1 MNRATIDFGID
12 LGTTNSAIAVLK
24 GIKPE
29 VVKSNLDTDIT
40 PSAVFIGRQGNI
52 IVGSKAK
59 SKLEDDRSVED
70 AYIEFKRRMG
80 GDSIY
85 TFKSSGLRK
94 SPEELSA
101 EVLKSLKGNVQQRMD
116 EDIKAAVITIPAAF
130 AQRQCVATKRAAEL
144 AGFVQ
149 CPLLQEP
156 VAASLAYGFQ
166 SDSEKR
172 SFWLVFDFGGGTF
185 DAAVMKAEDGDIQVV
200 NHGGDNFLGG
210 ADIDWGVIEKI
221 IIPHITASYN
231 LPDFKRGND
240 RWRSALAKIKRAVE
254 FAKIDLSRST
264 EAYLDGCVFED
275 DDGNEVELDGFKLT
289 QNQLADI
296 AEPLIT
302 RAAEKCK
309 AVLAEKN
316 LSPSAIE
323 KTILVGGPTLA
334 PYFRDILADKLGIPL
349 DHSVDP
355 LTVVA
360 QGAAVFAG
368 TQRLDRSVRT
378 GGGEPV
384 AVGTYKLAVNYK
396 PIGPDDDPKV
406 TGEVIPPSGG
416 SVAGCTVE
424 FTNRTTRWSSGA
436 IPLNDEGKFVLRLR
450 AERGD
455 QNLFDIVL
463 VDAHGTKLPCD
474 TTEIPYTIGVSIK
487 AQITCNDISI
497 GLANNDLLIVVP
509 KGTEYPFKKDARK
522 YPNKGELKTEKE
534 IKPGEHCNIEIPILE
549 AIDGSAG
556 RFADHNRKL
565 GSIILSAE
573 KLKYRLP
580 AGSEVEVTISAEEP
594 GALTAKAWIPLLD
607 QEFATKINFLDLKVN
622 SEEEL
627 RTALRREVSRI
638 DEIVAKAN
646 DVGNT
651 SDVRSVHQKAN
662 EADGMWERVNDPDGA
677 QQILRRIIELRMQL
691 DDIQERAKT
700 PEKIEEIEY
709 YIGRVERYETSITS
723 AQRSELSLVRKELDR
738 LREKNDIAAL
748 DRLLEQVLDLWR
760 DVMRDRPEHWRGLLQ
775 YVYQHRTEMSDKDEA
790 ERLFRQANRAIGD
803 NDVDMMRKCGIRL
816 LNLLPEDVK
825 ADSQRGY
832 IAAGDGGLVVGS

>member
-1 MNRATIDFGID
+1 MNRTTIDFGID

-24 GIKPE
+24 GVKPE

-59 SKLEDDRSVED
+59 SKLEDDRSAED

-80 GDSIY
+80 GDSVY

-221 IIPHITASYN
+221 IIPEITASHN

-240 RWRSALAKIKRAVE
+240 RWRSAFAKIKRAVE
-254 FAKIDLSRST
+254 FAKIDLSRSS

-289 QNQLADI
+289 QGQLADI
-296 AEPLIT
+296 AEPLIV

-368 TQRLDRSVRT
+368 TQRIDRSIRA
-378 GGGEPV
+378 GGAAPV
-384 AVGTYKLAVNYK
+384 AAGTYKLVVNYK

-406 TGEVIPPSGG
+406 TGEVVAPSGG
-416 SVAGCTVE
+416 NIAGCTIE
-424 FTNRTTRWSSGA
+424 FTNRTTRWSSGT

-455 QNLFDIVL
+455 LNMFDITL
-463 VDAHGTKLPCD
+463 VDAQGTKLPCD

-497 GLANNDLLIVVP
+497 ELKENQILMMVP
-509 KGTEYPFKKDARK
+509 KGTEYPFKKTTRK
-522 YPNKGELKTEKE
+522 TTTDRELKKGQPRR
-534 IKPGEHCNIEIPILE
+534 IVIPILE
-549 AIDGSAG
+549 AKGGDAG
-556 RFADHNRKL
+556 RLADHNMVLGKLVLTSDNLHRDLPL
-565 GSIILSAE
+565 GSEIEVTLSA
-573 KLKYRLP
+573 K
-580 AGSEVEVTISAEEP
+580 EP
-594 GALTAKAWIPLLD
+594 GALIAEAYVPLLD
-607 QEFATKINFLDLKVN
+607 ETFTAKIDYDGTPAMTESDLRDEFRKAKNDIPSAKGKGESQDEQK
-622 SEEEL
+622 
-627 RTALRREVSRI
+627 I
-638 DEIVAKAN
+638 DEMIDDIN
-646 DVGNT
+646 
-651 SDVRSVHQKAN
+651 SL
-662 EADGMWERVNDPDGA
+662 WDGA
-677 QQILRRIIELRMQL
+677 GSVEGANQIQERLIELRMKL
-691 DDIQERAKT
+691 DDIEERAKI
-700 PEKIEEIEY
+700 PEKVEEIEY
-709 YIGRVERYETSITS
+709 YIGRVEKYDTSITS
-723 AQRSELSLVRKELDR
+723 AQRSELSLVKKELDR
-738 LREKNDIAAL
+738 LRTKNDIGAL
-748 DRLLEQVLDLWR
+748 DRLLEQMLDLWR

-775 YVYQHRTEMSDKDEA
+775 YVYQHRAEISDKAEA
-790 ERLFRQANRAIGD
+790 NRLFEQGAKAIEI

-825 ADSQRGY
+825 ADAQRGH
-832 IAAGDGGLVVGS
+832 IGSEDGGLVVGS

>member
-24 GIKPE
+24 GVKPE

-70 AYIEFKRRMG
+70 AYIEFKRCMG

-296 AEPLIT
+296 AEPLIV

-316 LSPSAIE
+316 LSSSAIE

-378 GGGEPV
+378 GGAEPV
-384 AVGTYKLAVNYK
+384 AVGTYKLSVNYK

-416 SVAGCTVE
+416 SVVGCTVE

-436 IPLNDEGKFVLRLR
+436 IPLNDDGKFVLRLR
-450 AERGD
+450 AERGE

-497 GLANNDLLIVVP
+497 ELKENQVLVVVQ
-509 KGTEYPFKKDARK
+509 KGTEYPFKKTTRK
-522 YPNKGELKTEKE
+522 TTTDRELKKGQ
-534 IKPGEHCNIEIPILE
+534 PGRIVIPILE
-549 AIDGSAG
+549 AKGGDAG
-556 RFADHNRKL
+556 RLADHNMVLGKLILTSDSLRHDLPL
-565 GSIILSAE
+565 GSEIEVTLSA
-573 KLKYRLP
+573 K
-580 AGSEVEVTISAEEP
+580 EP
-594 GALTAKAWIPLLD
+594 GAIVAEAYVPLFD
-607 QEFATKINFLDLKVN
+607 ETFTTKIDYDGTPAMTESDLRDEFRKAQN
-622 SEEEL
+622 D
-627 RTALRREVSRI
+627 VSSAKDKGESQDGQKI
-638 DEIVAKAN
+638 DEMIDDIN
-646 DVGNT
+646 
-651 SDVRSVHQKAN
+651 SH
-662 EADGMWERVNDPDGA
+662 WDGA
-677 QQILRRIIELRMQL
+677 GSVEGANQIQERLIELRVKL
-691 DDIQERAKT
+691 DDIEERAKI
-700 PEKIEEIEY
+700 PEKVEEIEY
-709 YIGRVERYETSITS
+709 YLGRVEKYESSITS
-723 AQRSELSLVRKELDR
+723 AQRSELSFARKELER
-738 LREKNDIAAL
+738 LREKNDIGAL

-760 DVMRDRPEHWRGLLQ
+760 DVMHNRPEHWRGLLQ
-775 YVYQHRTEMSDKDEA
+775 YTYQHRAEMADKAEA
-790 ERLFRQANRAIGD
+790 NRLFEQGAKAID
-803 NDVDMMRKCGIRL
+803 NNDIDMMRKCGIRL
-816 LNLLPEDVK
+816 LNLLPETVREE
-825 ADSQRGY
+825 AQRGH
-832 IAAGDGGLVVGS
+832 IASGDGGLVVGG

>member
-1 MNRATIDFGID
+1 MNRTTIDFGID

-24 GIKPE
+24 GVKPE

-59 SKLEDDRSVED
+59 SKLEDDRSAED

-80 GDSIY
+80 GDSVY

-94 SPEELSA
+94 LPEELSA

-221 IIPHITASYN
+221 IIPEITASHN

-240 RWRSALAKIKRAVE
+240 HWRSAFAKIKRAVE
-254 FAKIDLSRST
+254 FAKIDLSRSS

-289 QNQLADI
+289 QGQLADI
-296 AEPLIT
+296 AEPLIA

-316 LSPSAIE
+316 LLPSAIE

-368 TQRLDRSVRT
+368 TQRIDRSIRA
-378 GGGEPV
+378 GGEAPV
-384 AVGTYKLAVNYK
+384 AAGTYKLVVNYK

-406 TGEVIPPSGG
+406 TGEVVAPSGG
-416 SVAGCTVE
+416 NIAGCTIE

-455 QNLFDIVL
+455 QNIFDITL
-463 VDAHGTKLPCD
+463 VDAQGTKLPCD

-497 GLANNDLLIVVP
+497 ELKENQILMMVP
-509 KGTEYPFKKDARK
+509 KGTEYPFKKTTRK
-522 YPNKGELKTEKE
+522 TTTDRELKKGQ
-534 IKPGEHCNIEIPILE
+534 PGRIVIPILE
-549 AIDGSAG
+549 AKGGDAG
-556 RFADHNRKL
+556 RLADHNMVLGKLVLTSDNLHRDLPL
-565 GSIILSAE
+565 GSEIEVTLSA
-573 KLKYRLP
+573 K
-580 AGSEVEVTISAEEP
+580 EP
-594 GALTAKAWIPLLD
+594 GALIAEAYVPLLD
-607 QEFATKINFLDLKVN
+607 ETFTAKIDYDRTPGASETDLRDEFKK
-622 SEEEL
+622 
-627 RTALRREVSRI
+627 
-638 DEIVAKAN
+638 AKN
-646 DVGNT
+646 DVSSAKEKGE
-651 SDVRSVHQKAN
+651 SQ
-662 EADGMWERVNDPDGA
+662 DGRKIDNVIDDINSLWDGA
-677 QQILRRIIELRMQL
+677 GSIEGANQIQERLIELRMKL
-691 DDIQERAKT
+691 DDIEERAKI
-700 PEKIEEIEY
+700 PEKVEEIEY
-709 YIGRVERYETSITS
+709 YIGRVEKYETSITS
-723 AQRSELSLVRKELDR
+723 AQRSELSLVKKELDR
-738 LREKNDIAAL
+738 LRTKNDIGAL
-748 DRLLEQVLDLWR
+748 DRLLEQLLDLWR

-775 YVYQHRTEMSDKDEA
+775 YVYQHRAEMSDKAEA
-790 ERLFRQANRAIGD
+790 NRLFEQGAKAIEM

-825 ADSQRGY
+825 ADAQRGH
-832 IAAGDGGLVVGS
+832 IGSEDGGLVVGS

>member
-1 MNRATIDFGID
+1 MNRTTIDFGID

-24 GIKPE
+24 GVKPE

-59 SKLEDDRSVED
+59 SKLEDDRSAED

-80 GDSIY
+80 GDSVY

-221 IIPHITASYN
+221 IIPEITASHN
-231 LPDFKRGND
+231 LPDFKRGHD
-240 RWRSALAKIKRAVE
+240 HWRSPFAQIKRADE
-254 FAKIDLSRST
+254 FAKIALSRSS

-289 QNQLADI
+289 QGQLADI
-296 AEPLIT
+296 AEPLIA

-368 TQRLDRSVRT
+368 TQRIDRAIRA
-378 GGGEPV
+378 GGVAPV
-384 AVGTYKLAVNYK
+384 AAGTYKLVVNYK

-406 TGEVIPPSGG
+406 TGEVVAPSGG
-416 SVAGCTVE
+416 SIAGCTIE

-455 QNLFDIVL
+455 QNIFDITL
-463 VDAHGTKLPCD
+463 VDAQGTKLPCD

-497 GLANNDLLIVVP
+497 ELKENQILMMVP
-509 KGTEYPFKKDARK
+509 KGTEYPFKKTTRK
-522 YPNKGELKTEKE
+522 TTTDRELKKGQ
-534 IKPGEHCNIEIPILE
+534 PGRIVIPILE
-549 AIDGSAG
+549 AKGGDAG
-556 RFADHNRKL
+556 RLADHNMVLGKLVLTSDNLHRDLPL
-565 GSIILSAE
+565 GSEIEVTLSA
-573 KLKYRLP
+573 K
-580 AGSEVEVTISAEEP
+580 EP
-594 GALTAKAWIPLLD
+594 GALVAEAYVPLLD
-607 QEFATKINFLDLKVN
+607 ETFTAKIDYDGTPAMTESDLRDEFRKAKNDIPSAKDKGE
-622 SEEEL
+622 SQDEQK
-627 RTALRREVSRI
+627 I
-638 DEIVAKAN
+638 DEMIDDIN
-646 DVGNT
+646 
-651 SDVRSVHQKAN
+651 SH
-662 EADGMWERVNDPDGA
+662 WDGA
-677 QQILRRIIELRMQL
+677 GSVEGANQIQERLIELRMKL
-691 DDIQERAKT
+691 DDIEERAKI
-700 PEKIEEIEY
+700 PEKVEEIEY
-709 YIGRVERYETSITS
+709 YIGRVEKYETSITS
-723 AQRSELSLVRKELDR
+723 AQRSELSLVKKELDR
-738 LREKNDIAAL
+738 LRTKNDIGAL
-748 DRLLEQVLDLWR
+748 DRLLEQMLDLWR

-775 YVYQHRTEMSDKDEA
+775 YVYQHRAEMSDKAEA
-790 ERLFRQANRAIGD
+790 NRLFEQGAKAIEI

-825 ADSQRGY
+825 ADAQRGH
-832 IAAGDGGLVVGS
+832 IGSEDGGLVVGS

>member
-1 MNRATIDFGID
+1 MNRTTIDFGID

-24 GIKPE
+24 GVKPE

-59 SKLEDDRSVED
+59 SKLEDDRSAED

-80 GDSIY
+80 GDSVY

-221 IIPHITASYN
+221 IIPNITGSYN

-254 FAKIDLSRST
+254 FAKIDLSRSP

-275 DDGNEVELDGFKLT
+275 ADGNEVELDGFKLT
-289 QNQLADI
+289 QSQLADI
-296 AEPLIT
+296 AEPLII

-368 TQRLDRSVRT
+368 TQRIDRSIRA
-378 GGGEPV
+378 GGAAPV
-384 AVGTYKLAVNYK
+384 AAGTYKLVVNYK

-406 TGEVIPPSGG
+406 TGEVVPPSGG
-416 SVAGCTVE
+416 SIAGCTIE
-424 FTNRTTRWSSGA
+424 FTNRMTRWSSGA

-455 QNLFDIVL
+455 QNVFDITL
-463 VDAHGTKLPCD
+463 VDAQGTKLPCD

-487 AQITCNDISI
+487 AQITCNSISVE
-497 GLANNDLLIVVP
+497 LKENEVLKPLLVP
-509 KGTEYPFKKDARK
+509 KGTEYPFKKTRRDLK
-522 YPNKGELKTEKE
+522 SSVELKHGQ
-534 IKPGEHCNIEIPILE
+534 PGRLVIPVIE
-549 AIDGSAG
+549 AIDGITG
-556 RFADHNRKL
+556 YFADHFRKL
-565 GSIILSAE
+565 GELVLSAE
-573 KLKYRLP
+573 NIRRDLP
-580 AGSEVEVTISAEEP
+580 IGSDIEVTLSAKEP
-594 GALTAKAWIPLLD
+594 GLIKVEAYVPLLD
-607 QEFATKINFLDLKVN
+607 EVFEARINMFALKAADESALKAEFMKERA
-622 SEEEL
+622 
-627 RTALRREVSRI
+627 RI
-638 DEIVAKAN
+638 KGLISA
-646 DVGNT
+646 GGG
-651 SDVRSVHQKAN
+651 AN
-662 EADGMWERVNDPDGA
+662 EDEASIDAKLDAIDSLWIGA
-677 QQILRRIIELRMQL
+677 GSFEGANQVQKHIIELRIKL
-691 DDIQERAKT
+691 DDIEERAKI

-709 YIGRVERYETSITS
+709 YIGRIEKYETSITS
-723 AQRSELSLVRKELDR
+723 AQRSELSLVKKELDR
-738 LREKNDIAAL
+738 LRTKNDIGAL
-748 DRLLEQVLDLWR
+748 DRLFEQMLDLWR

-775 YVYQHRTEMSDKDEA
+775 YVYQHRAEMSDKAEA
-790 ERLFRQANRAIGD
+790 NRLFTQGAKAIEM
-803 NDVDMMRKCGIRL
+803 NDIEMMRKCGIRL

-825 ADSQRGY
+825 ADAQRGH
-832 IAAGDGGLVVGS
+832 IGSEDGGLVVGS

>member
-1 MNRATIDFGID
+1 MNRTTIDFGID

-24 GIKPE
+24 GVKPE

-59 SKLEDDRSVED
+59 SKLEDDRSAED

-80 GDSIY
+80 GDSVY
-85 TFKSSGLRK
+85 AFKSSGLRK

-221 IIPHITASYN
+221 IIPEITASHN

-240 RWRSALAKIKRAVE
+240 RWRSAFAKIKRAVE
-254 FAKIDLSRST
+254 FAKIDLSRSS

-289 QNQLADI
+289 QGQLADI
-296 AEPLIT
+296 AEPLIV

-355 LTVVA
+355 LTVVS

-368 TQRLDRSVRT
+368 TQRIDRSIRA
-378 GGGEPV
+378 GGAAPV
-384 AVGTYKLAVNYK
+384 AAGTYKLVVNYK

-406 TGEVIPPSGG
+406 TGEVVAPSGG
-416 SVAGCTVE
+416 NIAGCTIE
-424 FTNRTTRWSSGA
+424 FTNRTTRWSSGT

-455 QNLFDIVL
+455 LNMFDITL
-463 VDAHGTKLPCD
+463 VDAQGAKLPCD

-497 GLANNDLLIVVP
+497 ELKENQILMMVP
-509 KGTEYPFKKDARK
+509 KGTEYPFKKTTRK
-522 YPNKGELKTEKE
+522 TTTDRELKKGQ
-534 IKPGEHCNIEIPILE
+534 PGRIVIPILE
-549 AIDGSAG
+549 AKGGDAG
-556 RFADHNRKL
+556 RLADHNMVLGKLVLTSDNLHRDLPL
-565 GSIILSAE
+565 GSEIEVTLSA
-573 KLKYRLP
+573 K
-580 AGSEVEVTISAEEP
+580 EP
-594 GALTAKAWIPLLD
+594 GALIAEAYVPLLD
-607 QEFATKINFLDLKVN
+607 ETFTAKIDYDGTPAMTESDLRDEFRKAKNDIPSAKGKGESQDEQK
-622 SEEEL
+622 
-627 RTALRREVSRI
+627 I
-638 DEIVAKAN
+638 DEMIDDIN
-646 DVGNT
+646 
-651 SDVRSVHQKAN
+651 SL
-662 EADGMWERVNDPDGA
+662 WDGA
-677 QQILRRIIELRMQL
+677 GSVEGANQIQERLIELRMKL
-691 DDIQERAKT
+691 DDIEERAKI
-700 PEKIEEIEY
+700 PEKVEEIEY
-709 YIGRVERYETSITS
+709 YIGRVEKYETSITS
-723 AQRSELSLVRKELDR
+723 AQRSELSLVKKELDR
-738 LREKNDIAAL
+738 LRTKNDIGAL
-748 DRLLEQVLDLWR
+748 DRLLEQLLDLWR

-775 YVYQHRTEMSDKDEA
+775 YVYQHRAEMSDKAEA
-790 ERLFRQANRAIGD
+790 NRLFEQGAKAIEM

-825 ADSQRGY
+825 ADAQRGH
-832 IAAGDGGLVVGS
+832 IGSEDGGLVVGS